1 MKKIN
6 LFSSKTINKVL
17 YVPTLQTAMH
27 ILQRLLRRISSLFR
41 HLLFWDCLY
50 RCLAKLFASS
60 SESMPLFHSI
70 IVMKTQTKGAEEMKE
85 LPINLTD

>member
-27 ILQRLLRRISSLFR
+27 ILQRLLRRISSLFW
-41 HLLFWDCLY
+41 HLLFRIAYTGVLRNFCQFLGIH
-50 RCLAKLFASS
+50 AT
-60 SESMPLFHSI
+60 FHSAF
-70 IVMKTQTKGAEEMKE
+70 VR
-85 LPINLTD
+85 